1 MSMQTEWIV
10 EVKGMSC
17 VRCANR
23 LQQALAATD
32 GVSAAT
38 VDLLTER
45 ARVNGSLTAGA
56 LLAAIN
62 ATGFKPVVQ
71 QASLA
76 VVGMS
81 CSRCAARIEQQL
93 RALPGIVQADVLLAS
108 DHLRVSFLPL
118 QLSVADI
125 AAQVAK
131 AGYQLVLP
139 SPEGEPLTSA
149 TQHEMTTAAGE
160 FAAHEPAHTAATTA
174 AMASEAGPLS
184 QRLPMWWPVALSLL
198 LTAPLVVPML
208 LQPLLAPDSHS
219 WMLPAFWQ
227 WLLATPV
234 QFYFGARFYRAGWAA
249 LKAGS
254 SNMDVLV
261 ALGTSAAYGLS
272 LYSWWQGHSHGHLP
286 ELYFES
292 SSAVISLVLLGKYLE
307 QKAKRRTTDALRALQ
322 QLQPPTAMVWRAA
335 ASGAGSW
342 QQVLIQ
348 HIQPGDRVQVLPAAR
363 IPVDGKVVSGRSHVD
378 EALLTGEPVPK
389 SKQTGDQVLGGAI
402 NNDGVLEIVAEQ
414 LAAQSLLA
422 QIIAQVEQA
431 QTGKAPVQALVD
443 RVSQVFVP
451 VVLLLALL
459 TLLATGV
466 VTGDWQQAVL
476 HAVAVLVI
484 ACPCALGLA
493 TPAALMVGTG
503 TAARLGILIKDA
515 SVLAKGSAINLV
527 LFDKTGTLT
536 AGTAELCQF
545 TVLSTP
551 DLAAPA
557 ASNTPAAADPAAT
570 LWLARAAGLAQYSQ
584 HPLSKAVV
592 SAAQA
597 AVANTAGQTGWQAL
611 EQAPGFGISG
621 EWQQRRYWLGSTEW
635 MQTLGLQPD
644 LSVLQVPGASVSWL
658 AAEAADGKPQ
668 LLALLAFADRLKPG
682 SIAAVQLLQQQGI
695 AVALVSGD
703 HAISVGQVA
712 TQLGIQRQHAGV
724 KPAEKAALVQQYQ
737 QQGYRVAMVGD
748 GVNDAPAL
756 AQADLGIAMAT
767 GTDVAVHAAAISLLR
782 GDPALVADALQLT
795 QRTYQKIKQNLFWAF
810 AFNTLGIPAAALG
823 YLNPVLAGSAMAF
836 SSVLVVSNALWL
848 QRYRPQVPN
857 LVSQVQQQE

>member
-1 MSMQTEWIV
+1 MQTEWVI

-32 GVSAAT
+32 GVSTAT

-45 ARVNGSLTAGA
+45 ARVSGSLTADA
-56 LLAAIN
+56 LVAAVT

-71 QASLA
+71 QDSVA
-76 VVGMS
+76 VRGMS

-93 RALPGIVQADVLLAS
+93 RALPGVVQADVLLTS
-108 DHLRVSFLPL
+108 DNLRVSYLPL
-118 QLSVADI
+118 QISLADI
-125 AAQVAK
+125 AEEVAQ

-139 SPEGEPLTSA
+139 SPASEGPVATSQA
-149 TQHEMTTAAGE
+149 ETTAAV
-160 FAAHEPAHTAATTA
+160 ATTTTT
-174 AMASEAGPLS
+174 AGTVGGTS
-184 QRLPMWWPVALSLL
+184 AWSDRLPAWWPVALSLL

-234 QFYFGARFYRAGWAA
+234 QFYLGARFYRAGWAA

-272 LYSWWQGHSHGHLP
+272 LYRWWQASLHGHLP

-307 QKAKRRTTDALRALQ
+307 HKAKRRTTDALRALQ

-335 ASGAGSW
+335 AAGTGCW

-348 HIQPGDRVQVLPAAR
+348 HIQPGDRVQVLPGAR
-363 IPVDGKVVSGRSHVD
+363 IPVDGKVLSGRSHVY
-378 EALLTGEPVPK
+378 EALLTGEPLPQT
-389 SKQTGDQVLGGAI
+389 KQVGDPVLGGTM
-402 NNDGVLEIVAEQ
+402 NSDGVLEIVAAQ

-422 QIIAQVEQA
+422 QIIGQVEQA
-431 QTGKAPVQALVD
+431 QIGKAPVQALVD

-459 TLLATGV
+459 TLLVTAA

-493 TPAALMVGTG
+493 TPAALMAGTG

-536 AGTAELCQF
+536 AGTPELCQF
-545 TVLSTP
+545 TLLSST
-551 DLAAPA
+551 APTT
-557 ASNTPAAADPAAT
+557 STEPPAADPAVAF
-570 LWLARAAGLAQYSQ
+570 WLARAAGLAQYSL
-584 HPLSKAVV
+584 HPLAKAVV
-592 SAAQA
+592 SAAPA
-597 AVANTAGQTGWQAL
+597 ATANPVGQTGWQAI
-611 EQAPGFGISG
+611 EQVPGFGISG
-621 EWQQRRYWLGSTEW
+621 VFEQRRYWLGSTDW
-635 MQTLGLQPD
+635 MQALGLQPD
-644 LSVLQVPGASVSWL
+644 LSVLQVPAASVSWL
-658 AAEAADGKPQ
+658 AAQAADDQPQ

-682 SIAAVQLLQQQGI
+682 AWPAVQLLKQQGMT
-695 AVALVSGD
+695 VALVSGD
-703 HAISVGQVA
+703 HALSVEGVA
-712 TQLGIQRQHAGV
+712 TQLGIQLQHAGV
-724 KPAEKAALVQQYQ
+724 KPADKAALVQQYQ

-795 QRTYQKIKQNLFWAF
+795 RRTYQKIKQNLFWAF

-823 YLNPVLAGSAMAF
+823 YLNPVLAGSAMAL

-848 QRYRPQVPN
+848 QRYRR
-857 LVSQVQQQE
+857 LSSRELR

>member
-1 MSMQTEWIV
+1 MQTEWVI

-32 GVSAAT
+32 GVTTAT

-45 ARVNGSLTAGA
+45 ARVSGSLSAEA
-56 LLAAIN
+56 LLAAIST
-62 ATGFKPVVQ
+62 TGFKPVVQ

-108 DHLRVSFLPL
+108 DQLRVSFLPL
-118 QLSVADI
+118 QISLADI
-125 AAQVAK
+125 AGAVAS
-131 AGYQLVLP
+131 AGYQLTLP
-139 SPEGEPLTSA
+139 APAGELALATSPFTPMET
-149 TQHEMTTAAGE
+149 TTAE
-160 FAAHEPAHTAATTA
+160 NPTVTPTTV
-174 AMASEAGPLS
+174 ETVGGTTDIPK
-184 QRLPMWWPVALSLL
+184 RLPAWWPVALSLL

-208 LQPLLAPDSHS
+208 LQPLLATDSHS

-234 QFYFGARFYRAGWAA
+234 QFYLGARFYRAGWAA

-307 QKAKRRTTDALRALQ
+307 HKAKRRTTDALRALQ

-348 HIQPGDRVQVLPAAR
+348 HIQPGDRVQVLPGAR

-389 SKQTGDQVLGGAI
+389 SKQAGDQVLGGAI

-422 QIIAQVEQA
+422 QIIAQVELA
-431 QTGKAPVQALVD
+431 QSGKAPVQALVD

-466 VTGDWQQAVL
+466 VSADWQQAVL

-493 TPAALMVGTG
+493 TPAALMAGTG

-536 AGTAELCQF
+536 AGTPELCQF
-545 TVLSTP
+545 SLLSPP

-557 ASNTPAAADPAAT
+557 ASTAPAAADPAAAF
-570 LWLARAAGLAQYSQ
+570 WLARAGGLAQYSQ

-592 SAAQA
+592 SAAQM
-597 AVANTAGQTGWQAL
+597 AVANTAGQTGWQAI

-621 EWQQRRYWLGSTEW
+621 EFERQRYWLGSTDW
-635 MQTLGLQPD
+635 MQTLGLEPD

-682 SIAAVQLLQQQGI
+682 AMAAVQLLQQQGI

-712 TQLGIQRQHAGV
+712 TQLGINRQHAGV

-795 QRTYQKIKQNLFWAF
+795 RRTYQKIKQNLFWAF

-823 YLNPVLAGSAMAF
+823 YLNPVLAGGAMAF

-848 QRYRPQVPN
+848 QRYRR
-857 LVSQVQQQE
+857 LSARELR

>member
-1 MSMQTEWIV
+1 MQTEWVV

-32 GVSAAT
+32 GVSTAT

-45 ARVNGSLTAGA
+45 ARVSGSLTAAA
-56 LLAAIN
+56 LVAAIN
-62 ATGFKPVVQ
+62 ATGFKPVLHQ
-71 QASLA
+71 LSLP
-76 VVGMS
+76 VHGMS

-93 RALPGIVQADVLLAS
+93 RALPGVVQADVLLAN
-108 DHLRVSFLPL
+108 DKLRVSFLPL
-118 QLSVADI
+118 QLSLADMATAVAG
-125 AAQVAK
+125 
-131 AGYQLVLP
+131 AGYQLELP
-139 SPEGEPLTSA
+139 SSASEPA
-149 TQHEMTTAAGE
+149 VTTAQRRIA
-160 FAAHEPAHTAATTA
+160 PADMSTTADITASAVATTA
-174 AMASEAGPLS
+174 APANGANAWSD
-184 QRLPMWWPVALSLL
+184 RLPPWWPVALSLL
-198 LTAPLVVPML
+198 LTAPLVLPML

-234 QFYFGARFYRAGWAA
+234 QFYLGARFYRAGWAA

-272 LYSWWQGHSHGHLP
+272 LFSWWQGSAHGHLP
-286 ELYFES
+286 DLYFES

-307 QKAKRRTTDALRALQ
+307 QKAKRRTTDALRALE
-322 QLQPPTAMVWRAA
+322 QLQPMLATVWQDAAA
-335 ASGAGSW
+335 ASGRW
-342 QQVLIQ
+342 QQLPVQ
-348 HIQPGDRVQVLPAAR
+348 QVQPGDRLQVLPGAR
-363 IPVDGKVVSGRSHVD
+363 IPVDGVIVSGRSHID
-378 EALLTGEPVPK
+378 EALLTGEPLPQ
-389 SKQTGDQVLGGAI
+389 SKQVGDHVLGGAI
-402 NNDGVLEIVAEQ
+402 NNDGVLEIVAAQ
-414 LAAQSLLA
+414 RAAQSLLA
-422 QIIAQVEQA
+422 QIIGQVEQA
-431 QTGKAPVQALVD
+431 QSGKAPVQALVD

-459 TLLATGV
+459 TLFVTGV
-466 VTGDWQQAVL
+466 LTADWQQAVL

-493 TPAALMVGTG
+493 TPAALMAGTG

-536 AGTAELCQF
+536 AGIPALCQF
-545 TVLSTP
+545 TVLS
-551 DLAAPA
+551 PA
-557 ASNTPAAADPAAT
+557 DAADPAAEA
-570 LWLARAAGLAQYSQ
+570 LWLTRAAGLAQYSS

-597 AVANTAGQTGWQAL
+597 AAAIPAEPAGWQAI

-621 EWQQRRYWLGSTEW
+621 EFAQRRYWLGSTEW

-644 LSVLQVPGASVSWL
+644 LRLLKVPAASVSWL
-658 AAEAADGKPQ
+658 AAQTADGRPQ

-682 SIAAVQLLQQQGI
+682 ATAAVQLLQQQGI
-695 AVALVSGD
+695 ELALVSGD
-703 HAISVGQVA
+703 HAQSVQGVA
-712 TQLGIQRQHAGV
+712 KQLGIQRQHAGV
-724 KPAEKAALVQQYQ
+724 KPAEKAALVQHYQ

-782 GDPALVADALQLT
+782 GDPALVVDALLLT
-795 QRTYQKIKQNLFWAF
+795 RRTYQKIKQNLFWAF

-823 YLNPVLAGSAMAF
+823 YLNPVLAGSAMAL
-836 SSVLVVSNALWL
+836 SSVLVVTNALWL
-848 QRYRPQVPN
+848 QRYRR
-857 LVSQVQQQE
+857 LSARELR